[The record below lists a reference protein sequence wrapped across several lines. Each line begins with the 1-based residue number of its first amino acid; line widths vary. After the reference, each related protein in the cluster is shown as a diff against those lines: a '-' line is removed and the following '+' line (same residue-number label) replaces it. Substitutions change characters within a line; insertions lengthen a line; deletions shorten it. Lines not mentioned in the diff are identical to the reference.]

1 MGKLRPRDPVSETK
15 MGGGTQGH
23 SVPSSIKVVSGSSE
37 NVVLREGK
45 GRAGQ
50 GRAGHWVD

>member
-23 SVPSSIKVVSGSSE
+23 SVPSSTKVVSGSSE
-37 NVVLREGK
+37 NLVL
-45 GRAGQ
+45 RAGQ
-50 GRAGHWVD
+50 GRALGGLRGRQ